1 MTDIEKA
8 LAALPGIP
16 TRELQVRWRTCYR
29 AEPPVRLS
37 RDLLI
42 RGVAYKIQEHAQG
55 GLSPSTK
62 RKLRILTETLKA
74 EGHAT
79 LDPGLRIKPGVKLV
93 REWRN
98 RTHTVIVREDG
109 FDYDGRR
116 YRSLSQIAQAI
127 TGAHWSGPRFFGLRN
142 AKTSV
147 NGRGERHDE
156 TG

>member
-8 LAALPGIP
+8 LAALPGTP
-16 TRELQVRWRTCYR
+16 TRELRVRWRKCYR

-42 RGVAYKIQEHAQG
+42 RGIAYKFQEHTQG

-62 RKLRILTETLKA
+62 RKLRLLAKKLQT

-79 LDPGLRIKPGVKLV
+79 LDHGLRLKPGVKLV
-93 REWRN
+93 REWHN
-98 RTHTVIVREDG
+98 RTHTVIVRENG
-109 FDYDGRR
+109 FDYDGRH

-127 TGAHWSGPRFFGLRN
+127 SGAHWSGPRFFGLRN
-142 AKTSV
+142 ANTSA
-147 NGRGERHDE
+147 NGRD
-156 TG
+156 